1 MYMKEYDYLVVGA
14 GLFAAVFVR
23 QAIDAGKRCLVIDKR
38 SHIGGNIYC
47 ENVMAFNVHLY
58 GSAHLSYKRQSRS
71 VGLCEPFRNI

>member
-47 ENVMAFNVHLY
+47 ENVMAFMY
-58 GSAHLSYKRQSRS
+58 IFTERTSFIQTIKKSG
-71 VGLCEPFRNI
+71 IM